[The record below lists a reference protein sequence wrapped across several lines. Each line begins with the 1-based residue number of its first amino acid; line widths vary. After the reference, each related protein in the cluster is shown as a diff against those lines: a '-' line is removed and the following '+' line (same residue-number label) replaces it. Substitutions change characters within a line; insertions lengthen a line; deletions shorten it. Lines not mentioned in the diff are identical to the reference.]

1 MLGAIKSLPH
11 ELMQGAQGLS
21 RWTECALTGSA
32 PLHAMHRAGASLGC
46 PEVPCELVLV
56 LVCVGSCEGSWKT
69 AFRCC
74 SWGVSTFFVNL
85 GTIGWIQFAPASTTQ
100 VSSVVAV
107 TACLCFWGS
116 CSFPGAPFGAP
127 GPVSSQASAL
137 PNRSSQP
144 KGGFNGLPFDWHV
157 APATKLD

>member
-1 MLGAIKSLPH
+1 MTVLPWD
-11 ELMQGAQGLS
+11 LLS
-21 RWTECALTGSA
+21 W
-32 PLHAMHRAGASLGC
+32 
-46 PEVPCELVLV
+46 
-56 LVCVGSCEGSWKT
+56 CVGSCEGSWKA

-85 GTIGWIQFAPASTTQ
+85 GTIGWIQFAPASHTQ

-107 TACLCFWGS
+107 SACLFFWVLVQYS
-116 CSFPGAPFGAP
+116 WSSFWRARAQ
-127 GPVSSQASAL
+127 SSQVSTL

-157 APATKLD
+157 APATKFD